1 MLHFRFI
8 AVFSLFATFLLF
20 LHPFTLPAVENTP
33 VPTLKNGKN
42 PPVKILQYSIEGGI
56 GPAQA
61 ELTEGVLNL
70 AAASGFQF
78 VVLQLDTPG
87 GLVVSMRDILK
98 SMLNSTVPVMVWVGP
113 RGARAAS
120 AGVFLVAASVFAGMA
135 PQTTMGSASPVG
147 TGGQE
152 IDPTMTKKIM
162 NDLVS
167 LVRSVAA
174 RRDRNLNW
182 YEEAVRSSVSI
193 SSERAATA
201 RVVEVIAPSVYD
213 FLVQAGKKGII
224 ISSGTMHF
232 SPDQIELVQYEPSF
246 RYRAL
251 SWLIDPQIAYL
262 LLLAGVACLF
272 IEFTHA
278 GAMIPGIIG
287 AMALLLGLYA
297 MSILP
302 TNIAGLLLILFSLV
316 LFALEINITSYGLLS
331 LGGVAALI
339 IGSLILFPE
348 EGGRSALPL
357 SLIFGTT
364 GSIAV
369 IMGGA
374 TFLAAKALRKKPV
387 SGIQTMVGE
396 KAVVSSWEGRKGK
409 IFAQGTLWSAR
420 IDREE
425 YPDGIVLKQGD
436 QVVITAIDGLTVTIK
451 PVNSNSIS

>member
-1 MLHFRFI
+1 MSHFRFF
-8 AVFSLFATFLLF
+8 AVFSLFAAFLLL
-20 LHPFTLPAVENTP
+20 LHPFTLPAVENSP
-33 VPTLKNGKN
+33 VPTLQNGEN

-56 GPAQA
+56 GPAQV
-61 ELTEGVLNL
+61 ELTEGVLKQ
-70 AAASGFQF
+70 AAISGVQF
-78 VVLQLDTPG
+78 VVMQLDTPG
-87 GLVVSMRDILK
+87 GLVVSMREILK
-98 SMLNSTVPVMVWVGP
+98 SMLNSPVPVMVWVGP

-120 AGVFLVAASVFAGMA
+120 AGVFLVAASAFAGMA
-135 PQTTMGSASPVG
+135 PQTTMGAASPVG

-152 IDPTMTKKIM
+152 IDPTMTKKII

-174 RRDRNLNW
+174 PRDRNLNW
-182 YEEAVRSSVSI
+182 YEEAVRSSISI

-201 RVVEVIAPSVYD
+201 RVVEVIAPSVRD
-213 FLVQAGKKGII
+213 FVIQAGKHGVITSDGI
-224 ISSGTMHF
+224 MHF
-232 SPDQIELVQYEPSF
+232 SPEQIELIQYEPSF

-278 GAMIPGIIG
+278 GAMIPGILG

-316 LFALEINITSYGLLS
+316 LFALEVNITSYGLLS
-331 LGGVAALI
+331 LGGVAALL

-348 EGGRSALPL
+348 EGGHSALPL

-374 TFLAAKALRKKPV
+374 AFLAAKALSKKPA
-387 SGIQTMVGE
+387 SGIQTLIGE
-396 KAVVSSWEGRKGK
+396 KAVVSSWEVNEGK
-409 IFAQGTLWSAR
+409 VYAQGTLWSAQ
-420 IDREE
+420 IDPEK
-425 YPDGIVLKQGD
+425 YPDGIKLEQGD
-436 QVVITAIDGLTVTIK
+436 QVVIIAIDGLTVTVKAI
-451 PVNSNSIS
+451 NSKSIN